1 MGSCARRTTTLAAFF
16 CRAAPYKTALHASM
30 PPKREVL
37 LVDDHPV
44 ALAGLRLV
52 LENASWSVCGEARET
67 RTARQAAE
75 DLQPDFI
82 VLDLRLGGRDGLELV
97 EDLHAACP
105 AAQILVFSSLD
116 ETRYAPR
123 VLRAGARGFVGKD
136 HDLDDVR
143 AGLEQLA
150 RGEYAFSAA
159 VQRTLFDAAAGGRKG
174 DPLDELSDRE
184 LQILRLIGEG
194 RRTTDIADDLRL
206 GVKTVG
212 TYRERL
218 KAKLRL
224 ADGRELEAR
233 AREFVGQEC
242 DARAGKRK

>member
-1 MGSCARRTTTLAAFF
+1 
-16 CRAAPYKTALHASM
+16 M
-30 PPKREVL
+30 PPPREVL

-52 LENASWSVCGEARET
+52 LEKPPAWPVCGEARDANA
-67 RTARQAAE
+67 ARRLAE
-75 DLQPDFI
+75 ERQPDFV

-136 HDLDDVR
+136 CDLAEVR
-143 AGLEQLA
+143 AALERLA
-150 RGEYAFSAA
+150 AGEYAFSPA
-159 VQRTLFDAAAGGRKG
+159 VQRALLDAAAGGRHG

-184 LQILRLIGEG
+184 LQILRLLGEG
-194 RRTTDIADDLRL
+194 RRTADIAGELHL

-233 AREFVGQEC
+233 AREFVGQER
-242 DARAGKRK
+242 ARRDTGRE